1 MLEVD
6 SGCQICLSGSSQII
20 SDIVKSCDR
29 RKLKSSLTWL
39 QYMDEDALYG
49 CRVMVNNICCS
60 RSIWMSCNG
69 RLTCLLTTTTHS
81 IHSFLLIVCVL
92 HTIRRKQCAM
102 LSTAG
107 SPC

>member
-49 CRVMVNNICCS
+49 CRVMVNS
-60 RSIWMSCNG
+60 
-69 RLTCLLTTTTHS
+69 T
-81 IHSFLLIVCVL
+81 